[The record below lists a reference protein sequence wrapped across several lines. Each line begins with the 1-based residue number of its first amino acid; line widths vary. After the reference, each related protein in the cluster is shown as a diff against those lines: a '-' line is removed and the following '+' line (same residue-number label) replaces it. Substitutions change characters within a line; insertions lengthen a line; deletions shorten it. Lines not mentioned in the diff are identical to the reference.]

1 MPIAI
6 SKDVKDQ
13 ILARVKE
20 GKDTIVEIARQH
32 GVKVDT
38 VYGWVSRGVNGPGSV
53 ALDNLR
59 LKRENQRLKEIIGNL
74 VLNESRGKKD

>member
-1 MPIAI
+1 MPISI
-6 SKDVKDQ
+6 SKDIRDQ

-20 GKDTIVEIARQH
+20 GKDTVVEIARQH

-38 VYGWVSRGVNGPGSV
+38 VYGWISRGVNGPGSV
-53 ALDNLR
+53 ALENLR
-59 LKRENQRLKEIIGNL
+59 LKRENIKLKEIIGNL

>member
-1 MPIAI
+1 MPKPI
-6 SKDVKDQ
+6 SSDVRDQ
-13 ILARVKE
+13 ILARVRE

-32 GVKVDT
+32 GIKVDT
-38 VYGWVSRGVNGPGSV
+38 VYGWVSRGVNGLGSV
-53 ALDNLR
+53 TLENLR